1 MNKFKGIGVSAGYAV
16 GTAVVVKEA
25 SYDLASAT
33 FTTSEEEKASLSRA
47 VEIYTDDTNKLI
59 EKMTKEAGKENADI
73 LLGHLVML
81 SDPFMLQQMQ
91 DQIEG
96 GKPAVQAVDSVCQT
110 FYDMFSSVEDEM
122 MKQRASDIQDI
133 RISLI
138 EIISGVESTKIED
151 VPKGTILIAKDFT
164 PSMTSRINRD
174 NVVGIIAEVG
184 SVTSHSAILARAI
197 DMPAVLSL
205 ADATEILKDG
215 DTLGI
220 DGGKGYIYQNPDN
233 DTVSELEKNRQAYL
247 DEKSSLLE
255 FFGKETVTK
264 SGDKRLVYGNI
275 GKPEDVQNVIQNSGE
290 GVGLFRTE
298 FLFMD
303 RPALPSEEEQF
314 EAYSTVAKAMGEK
327 EVIIRTLD
335 IGGDKD
341 VPYLGIPKEDNPFL
355 GFRAIR
361 YCLTNTDLYKTQLR
375 AIIRAANFGN
385 IKIMIPMVTCVDEV
399 EAVKKLISECELELA
414 KEGVPFKENVEVG
427 VMIETPAAV
436 FIADD
441 LAECAAFFS
450 IGTNDLT
457 GYVMAAD
464 RGNANVSNLYSVH
477 KPAVLKAIKTT
488 IETARRHG
496 IPVGMCGE
504 AAADRDLIPTL
515 VEWGLDEFSV
525 TPNSILAT
533 RKTISECE

>member
-1 MNKFKGIGVSAGYAV
+1 MNKIKGIGVSAGYAV

-25 SYDLASAT
+25 SYDVASAT
-33 FTTSEEEKASLSRA
+33 FTTAEEEKQNLDRA
-47 VEIYTDDTNKLI
+47 VLVYTEDTNKLI
-59 EKMTKEAGKENADI
+59 EKLTKEAGTKNAEI
-73 LLGHLVML
+73 LQGHLVML

-91 DQIEG
+91 DQIDC
-96 GKPAVQAVDSVCQT
+96 GKPAVQAVDAVCQT
-110 FYDMFSSVEDEM
+110 FYDMFSSVDDEM

-133 RISLI
+133 RLSLI
-138 EIISGVESTKIED
+138 EIISGVESTKIEE
-151 VPKGTILIAKDFT
+151 VPSGTILIAKDFT
-164 PSMTSRINRD
+164 PSMTSRINKE

-205 ADATEILKDG
+205 PDATEIIKDG

-220 DGGKGYIYQNPDN
+220 DGGKGYVYQEPDAETIKLLNN
-233 DTVSELEKNRQAYL
+233 DRQAYL
-247 DEKSSLLE
+247 NEKSSLLD

-341 VPYLGIPKEDNPFL
+341 VSYLGIPKEDNPFL

-361 YCLTNTDLYKTQLR
+361 YCLANPELYKTQLS
-375 AIIRAANFGN
+375 AIIRAARFGN
-385 IKIMIPMVTCVDEV
+385 IKIMIPMVTCVEEV
-399 EAVKKLISECELELA
+399 AAVRSLIAECELDLA
-414 KEGVPFKENVEVG
+414 KRGVQFKENIEVG

-436 FIADD
+436 FIADE
-441 LAECAAFFS
+441 LARCADFFS

-464 RGNANVSNLYSVH
+464 RGNANVSNLYDVN

-488 IETARRHG
+488 IETAKRHG
-496 IPVGMCGE
+496 ISVGMCGE
-504 AAADRDLIPTL
+504 AASDRNLIPTL

-525 TPNSILAT
+525 TPNAILAT
-533 RKTISECE
+533 RKTISEC